1 MVLPWPILIALVFG
15 GAIAWA
21 AWVLFGNRE
30 WPYSDEPL
38 WGRLFYFALFALMIG
53 GVAIWLILRAPA
65 ASN

>member
-1 MVLPWPILIALVFG
+1 MADPHRAGVRWSHRLGRLG
-15 GAIAWA
+15 
-21 AWVLFGNRE
+21 LFGNRE

-53 GVAIWLILRAPA
+53 GVAIWLILRGAA